1 MEKLF
6 ENLPTA
12 FVLGYFLNQFLKRLD
27 GNIEK
32 VGDLDKRLLA
42 LEIKDNLKAEAAK
55 KAP

>member
-6 ENLPTA
+6 ENIPIA

-27 GNIEK
+27 SNIEK
-32 VGDLDKRLLA
+32 VGDLDKRLLS
-42 LEIKDNLKAEAAK
+42 LEIKEQLKAEAAK

>member
-42 LEIKDNLKAEAAK
+42 LEIKDNLKTEAAK